1 MLEQIA
7 QLCLSHF
14 LCRFDPKSR
23 KRFTQDVVREVALQ
37 VYSPEKVNEFIDYH
51 LAKFQATLVDEFN
64 QRLTDNRPLRF
75 QIADDGGIG
84 KIVAGSRSQKKKLA
98 KEIRFQNSLHRTS
111 ATDFEKLAA
120 IVLRVLGC
128 QEVFSTPSS
137 HDQGVDAFGYQ
148 TLVRPTPY
156 GVTHGLTWIAQAKHY
171 WATQVTTGDV
181 RELVGSKELLVAK
194 VFSTVDERYRELR
207 LRSYAPIAVA
217 LITTE
222 EIPATVRRLAD
233 GAGVFVFASSDLFY
247 LLGPSLK
254 GKYTVAAV
262 RALIKKQRRTIRT
275 LT

>member
-1 MLEQIA
+1 MTLDQIA

-14 LCRFDPKSR
+14 LCQFDPKSR
-23 KRFTQDVVREVALQ
+23 KRLTRDVVREVALE
-37 VYSPEKVNEFIDYH
+37 VYSEEKVDEFIDSR
-51 LAKFQATLVDEFN
+51 LSKFQTTLVEEFN
-64 QRLTDNRPLRF
+64 QRLADRRPLRF

-84 KIVAGSRSQKKKLA
+84 KIVAGNHQKKLA
-98 KEIRFQNSLHRTS
+98 REICFQNSLHRIS
-111 ATDFEKLAA
+111 AADFEKLAA

-148 TLVRPTPY
+148 SLVRPTPY

-171 WATQVTTGDV
+171 MSTRVTTGDV

-194 VFSTVDERYRELR
+194 VFSTVDERYKELR
-207 LRSYAPIAVA
+207 LRSYAPTAVA
-217 LITTE
+217 LVTTE
-222 EIPATVRRLAD
+222 EIPTTVRRLAD
-233 GAGVFVFASSDLFY
+233 GAGVFVFAASDLFF

-254 GKYTVAAV
+254 KQFTVAAV
-262 RALIKKQRRTIRT
+262 RAFINKEAKTIRT